1 MTIIT
6 RHGLTINKF
15 TCDVKENGFKY
26 GYFSEDEDYIKFFRR
41 LDKTFK
47 FYILNFQNSKTIEGY
62 LSKIKLSHWHKHYFL
77 SCFLDYIENETDHT
91 SYNSEGYDAYREVE
105 ILFYKIEIHLD
116 KENFDFDDHTTDF
129 DKRVKRHIKI
139 LPTLEQQLYKLH
151 EFINEFQKLLP
162 GQEYATLISKCKEEV
177 KFIEFQIDQLNGFRS
192 SNIKEIDS
200 VVDTPKIKI
209 VTDVK
214 YTISDIYIN
223 PEHSSLFFR
232 VLQNMKESII
242 DDKNN
247 YIYNGSKGI
256 IKVIYRTFVTI
267 QPIFKNRLPKKTLIR
282 YFNDTLVG
290 INLTANGSELSKFY
304 SRLNYNELETEM
316 LTLFSIYSS
325 EESKR
330 K

>member
-1 MTIIT
+1 M
-6 RHGLTINKF
+6 
-15 TCDVKENGFKY
+15 
-26 GYFSEDEDYIKFFRR
+26 
-41 LDKTFK
+41 
-47 FYILNFQNSKTIEGY
+47 
-62 LSKIKLSHWHKHYFL
+62 
-77 SCFLDYIENETDHT
+77 
-91 SYNSEGYDAYREVE
+91 
-105 ILFYKIEIHLD
+105 
-116 KENFDFDDHTTDF
+116 
-129 DKRVKRHIKI
+129 
-139 LPTLEQQLYKLH
+139 
-151 EFINEFQKLLP
+151 LP

-232 VLQNMKESII
+232 VLQNMNESII

-282 YFNDTLVG
+282 YFNDTVVG